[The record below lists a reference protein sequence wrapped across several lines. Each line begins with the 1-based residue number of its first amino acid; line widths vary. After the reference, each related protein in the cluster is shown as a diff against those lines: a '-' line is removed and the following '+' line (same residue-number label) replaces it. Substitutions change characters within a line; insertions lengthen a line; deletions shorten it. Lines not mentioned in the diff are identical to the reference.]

1 MDPLNL
7 TDRERNAPAGQ
18 STMQGGAQSAYN
30 PALDL
35 QTTPAPT
42 PVPTA
47 PVVQPA
53 PTVPGMPTPQP
64 SIGEQLSGIK
74 SEALRIQ
81 DILNQRQADEA
92 QGSGFVTG
100 EFEEGPAFEPYDEE
114 AARRAAI
121 RNQRRLFQ
129 SEIDATNQVYD
140 QLLNEA
146 RIEGQGRIGS
156 QRAVAARGG
165 LLGSDFAGAQKDK
178 VQSFNTDIQRGI
190 QAERQAAIG
199 AIEGTVRAAVADELA
214 AKREA
219 RALGAEEYSNY
230 LAGKSERKENYK
242 NALIQDLLT
251 QGVDIEDL
259 SEEEL
264 AQYLRPAGLKANDV
278 KSAYLRAKA
287 GQEAASAEAGLENRK
302 TEAEIAKIEADIAQ
316 GQLKTIG
323 EGTMLYNTATGEMI
337 KNPKTYKPTAP
348 SGLRIGAGVLNQE
361 AVADVHATLNE
372 SRGEDGYT
380 DTGLYMDEF
389 NGFVAAGGDPKDFVK
404 EYDPNIYINPND
416 PTRSFLQTEMKK
428 PASDNLFLGSLGGLD
443 IGSAIAEAS
452 SGE

>member
-7 TDRERNAPAGQ
+7 TEQERNAPAGM
-18 STMQGGAQSAYN
+18 STIDGGVRTGYN
-30 PALDL
+30 PVLDN

-47 PVVQPA
+47 
-53 PTVPGMPTPQP
+53 TTSVPDMPGVTAPQP
-64 SIGEQLSGIK
+64 TIGEQLAGIK
-74 SEALRIQ
+74 TEALRIQ
-81 DILNQRQADEA
+81 DILNQRQASEA
-92 QGSGFVTG
+92 GGSGFVTSQ
-100 EFEEGPAFEPYDEE
+100 FEEGPAFEPFNEEE
-114 AARRAAI
+114 ARRQAI

-129 SEIDATNQVYD
+129 SEIDATNRVYD

-156 QRAVAARGG
+156 QRAIAARGG
-165 LLGSDFAGAQKDK
+165 LLGSDFAGAQKDR

-190 QAERQAAIG
+190 QAERAAAIG
-199 AIEGTVRAAVADELA
+199 AIEGTMRRSVQEELA

-219 RALGAEEYSNY
+219 RQLGAEEYSNY
-230 LAGKSERKENYK
+230 LASKAERRENYK

-251 QGVDIEDL
+251 QGIDIDSL
-259 SEEEL
+259 SEDEL
-264 AQYLRPAGLKANDV
+264 AQYLRPAGLKADDV
-278 KSAYLRAKA
+278 KASYLRAKA
-287 GQEAASAEAGLENRK
+287 AQEAAGAEAGLEARK
-302 TEAEIAKIEADIAQ
+302 TEAEIAKIEADIAE

-361 AVADVHATLNE
+361 AIADVHTTLNE
-372 SRGEDGYT
+372 SRGADGYA

-389 NGFVAAGGDPKDFVK
+389 NGFVAAGGDPKDFID

-416 PTRSFLQTEMKK
+416 PTRSFLQTEMRK

-443 IGSAIAEAS
+443 IGSAITEAQA
-452 SGE
+452 GN